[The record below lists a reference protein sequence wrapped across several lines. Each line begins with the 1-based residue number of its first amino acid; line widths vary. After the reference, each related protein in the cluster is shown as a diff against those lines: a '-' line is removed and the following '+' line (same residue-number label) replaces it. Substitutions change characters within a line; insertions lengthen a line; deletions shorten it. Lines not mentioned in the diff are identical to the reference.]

1 VGPAEDDTAVAFPAL
16 VCVPERDVSQPPA
29 LDRYRDYAGI
39 GPFDPDDVDDQCYD
53 HRRLGFPVPNCRS
66 VVGSLSVKSNLKTI
80 EGCYCVRPRY
90 DIQTRWSAPLP
101 LGRPRHAARLDA
113 LWHSA
118 DDVTLETHYCRRH
131 SHRTPQ
137 KIVV

>member
-1 VGPAEDDTAVAFPAL
+1 MGPAEDDTAVAFPAL

-90 DIQTRWSAPLP
+90 DIQTRWGAPWV
-101 LGRPRHAARLDA
+101 GRATPHASPRYGIQLTTSHWKLTTAAA
-113 LWHSA
+113 T
-118 DDVTLETHYCRRH
+118 VTGRR
-131 SHRTPQ
+131 RR
-137 KIVV
+137 